1 MDFAVDII
9 FAFGLDLMIGDPER
23 FPHPVRFIGW
33 LINWLEKSTRRL
45 FSSGTGE
52 TPEDTQA
59 RCLCYFKER
68 VAGTATGLLAVL
80 ISAVFVYATIKI
92 ANFADPVIGRIVS
105 ILWLYMG
112 LSARS
117 LAESAH
123 RISDDLERND
133 IGSAR
138 KSLACIVGRDTEK
151 LGESEISRGSVESVS
166 ENTVDGILTPIFF
179 ALIGAFTPV
188 GAAAMMWAFKAM
200 NTCDSMIGHKDER
213 YIRFGTFSA
222 RLDDVANYIP
232 ARLCYILFPVASF
245 ILGYSP
251 LKCFRTALRDSKYHA
266 SPNSGIPEA
275 ATAGALE
282 IRLGGTTYYDGIPCE
297 KKPFGSEFPPPEKK
311 HILQSVRLMWLTTAL
326 MIAAAIILA
335 ITVS

>member
-1 MDFAVDII
+1 MNFAVDII

-23 FPHPVRFIGW
+23 FPHPVRFVGS
-33 LINWLEKSTRRL
+33 LISRLEKITRKIL
-45 FSSGTGE
+45 SN
-52 TPEDTQA
+52 
-59 RCLCYFKER
+59 ER
-68 VAGTATGLLAVL
+68 VAGTVTGLLAVL
-80 ISAVFVYATIKI
+80 ISAAFVYVTIKL

-117 LAESAH
+117 LAESAY
-123 RISDDLERND
+123 RISDDLERHD
-133 IGSAR
+133 IESAR
-138 KSLACIVGRDTEK
+138 KSLSCIVGRDTK
-151 LGESEISRGSVESVS
+151 NLDESEISRGAVESVS
-166 ENTVDGILTPIFF
+166 ENTVDGILTPVFF

-200 NTCDSMIGHKDER
+200 STCDSMIGHKDEQ

-232 ARLCYILFPVASF
+232 ARLCYILFPVAAF
-245 ILGYSP
+245 LLGYSP

-282 IRLGGTTYYDGIPCE
+282 IRLGGTVYYDGIPCQ
-297 KKPFGSEFPPPEKK
+297 KIPFGDEFRSPVKK
-311 HILQSVRLMWLTTAL
+311 HIFQSVKLMWLTTIL
-326 MIAAAIILA
+326 MLGATIAISILC
-335 ITVS
+335 